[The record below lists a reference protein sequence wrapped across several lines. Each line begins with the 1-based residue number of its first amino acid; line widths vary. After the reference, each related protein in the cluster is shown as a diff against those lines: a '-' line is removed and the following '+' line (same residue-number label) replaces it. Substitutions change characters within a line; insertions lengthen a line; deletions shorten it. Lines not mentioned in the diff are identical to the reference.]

1 MQKLNLAVKVQLHV
15 AGYRIHKKLICPEHF
30 ADDMKRR
37 LFQQDDLFKRDN
49 SVGAAAVLLKLIAAF
64 PESCTGSQSFLS

>member
-30 ADDMKRR
+30 ADETTT
-37 LFQQDDLFKRDN
+37 FQQDGLFKRDN
-49 SVGAAAVLLKLIAAF
+49 TGSFGAAAVLLKLIAAF
-64 PESCTGSQSFLS
+64 LESCTGSQSFLS